1 MIFYSKIQIKE
12 VSAVESYTPLTST
25 DWILSLLVTTV
36 VVGWQLSVSSG
47 FTATVAG
54 ILTFGGLTLGVSM
67 QMFEWYR
74 ER

>member
-1 MIFYSKIQIKE
+1 MQIKE
-12 VSAVESYTPLTST
+12 VRAVESHTSLTST
-25 DWILSLLVTTV
+25 DWVLSLFVTAV

-54 ILTFGGLTLGVSM
+54 ILTFGGLALGVSI